1 MGLDVTLGVLVL
13 LAGIRGWMRGFT
25 LQAIRLAALV
35 ASVYLAD
42 PIRDVAAP
50 YAREQ
55 LPTVAP
61 ALLDRF
67 LWWIGSI
74 AAFLVISGVATQVVK
89 AVRKRPYGEAEPKR
103 SDQGSGFLLGAIKGF
118 VFVAFLTAAVDRYA
132 VKYLQDVAWAKEQ
145 IDVSRAIEWSR
156 QYRPAERIWT
166 APAVQQFV
174 LHVPPRGLPA
184 VEPAVKER
192 DVEKKAALDD
202 ERHARS
208 LEIPPPLTDAQLD
221 AELDAVEKEL
231 RRARHEPAAN
241 SR

>member
-25 LQAIRLAALV
+25 LQAVRLCALV
-35 ASVYLAD
+35 GSVYLAD

-67 LWWIGSI
+67 LWWIASL
-74 AAFLVISGVATQVVK
+74 AAFLVISGITTMLIK
-89 AVRKRPYGEAEPKR
+89 AARKRPYGEVEPKR
-103 SDQGSGFLLGAIKGF
+103 GDQGSGFLLGGIKGL
-118 VFVAFLTAAVDRYA
+118 VVVVFLTAAVDRYA
-132 VKYLQDVAWAKEQ
+132 AKYLQDVDWAKEQ
-145 IDVSRAIEWSR
+145 IVASRSIEWTR
-156 QYRPAERIWT
+156 QYHPAERIWN

-174 LHVPPRGLPA
+174 MHIRKHGLPVA
-184 VEPAVKER
+184 DPGEER
-192 DVEKKAALDD
+192 EREVEKKASLDHS
-202 ERHARS
+202 RRGRS
-208 LEIPPPLTDAQLD
+208 LEIPHPLTDAELD
-221 AELDAVEKEL
+221 AELDALEKDVRT
-231 RRARHEPAAN
+231 RREPASN